1 MGSTKAVHSEQIPI
15 LEPPTCIRMTHL
27 ILTALAILDYLVKTT
42 GYSATKKQSTRPLLV
57 AEVFQNALPE
67 DLSTHLD

>member
-1 MGSTKAVHSEQIPI
+1 
-15 LEPPTCIRMTHL
+15 MTHL